1 MHDDMLRLDGLMR
14 IFVVM
19 LMLPLAQVAAADIYK
34 CQDAHKAVIY
44 QDKPCAV
51 KTLGTVKDVP
61 PPSQADA
68 LKAQRDLE
76 RMMKDNRYY
85 DKQRRAEWE
94 EKQKRLQLLEA
105 QEQRDRERMAA
116 QADDSTYIPL
126 YAPGY
131 GYRHRSHYPSQPSQ
145 PTVPQ
150 PPKRPCVIGYV
161 GDASCR

>member
-1 MHDDMLRLDGLMR
+1 MLL
-14 IFVVM
+14 
-19 LMLPLAQVAAADIYK
+19 LAQVATADIYK
-34 CQDAHKAVIY
+34 CQDAHKAVVY

-85 DKQRRAEWE
+85 EKQRQAEWA

-105 QEQRDRERMAA
+105 QEQRESERMAA
-116 QADDSTYIPL
+116 QTDDSTYIPL
-126 YAPGY
+126 YGPGY
-131 GYRHRSHYPSQPSQ
+131 GYGHRPHHHAQPVL
-145 PTVPQ
+145 PNGPQ
-150 PPKRPCVIGYV
+150 APKRPCVIGYV
-161 GDASCR
+161 GDKGCH

>member
-1 MHDDMLRLDGLMR
+1 MR
-14 IFVVM
+14 IFVAI
-19 LMLPLAQVAAADIYK
+19 LMLLLAQVAAADIYK
-34 CQDAHKAVIY
+34 CQDAHKAVVY

-76 RMMKDNRYY
+76 RMIKDNRYY
-85 DKQRRAEWE
+85 DKQRQAEWA
-94 EKQKRLQLLEA
+94 EKQKRLQLMEA
-105 QEQRDRERMAA
+105 QEQRERERMAA
-116 QADDSTYIPL
+116 QADDATYIPL
-126 YAPGY
+126 YGPAYGY
-131 GYRHRSHYPSQPSQ
+131 GHHRSHYPSQPTQ

-150 PPKRPCVIGYV
+150 APKRPCVIGYV